1 MEEEGERRYVVSYV
15 SGDKNGSLI
24 NQQEPTDKFYVIT
37 VQTPDET
44 PAAWCVK
51 KETVI
56 NAFRYF
62 YDTKGDLNP
71 NLHWDCV

>member
-1 MEEEGERRYVVSYV
+1 MVSYV